1 MIFIPPPI
9 PPDNQDNNKK
19 KSRSPIS
26 NRRLSAGS
34 DMESR
39 NKIKKSLGTAQG
51 ASTLKIVLVYSVLGM
66 ILNWVLPTLIVG
78 VRPEIP
84 KDQADYWGTTAAIVI
99 TGILLIVSLLKGILL
114 RNTSQTKSS
123 RSQDQNPDVY
133 DRRNNK

>member
-1 MIFIPPPI
+1 MIHIPPPI
-9 PPDNQDNNKK
+9 LPDDQDKNKK

-26 NRRLSAGS
+26 NRRFSAGS

-51 ASTLKIVLVYSVLGM
+51 VSTLKIVLMYSVLGM

-99 TGILLIVSLLKGILL
+99 TGILLIVTLLKGIIL
-114 RNTSQTKSS
+114 RNNSQTKSS
-123 RSQDQNPDVY
+123 SSQDQNPAMY
-133 DRRNNK
+133 DRRDNK